1 MTVKIY
7 EVAVIGG
14 GSAGVMATIRTVLN
28 NDECLLFPGNGNH
41 KKRSRAFWVKA
52 VENMPAHLGFKKGIE
67 EPNKISLD
75 WLALSPFAHNF
86 HWKKNRGIVNISKS
100 SDGIFSLT
108 DDQGVVYHARYI
120 ILCTGVMD
128 IQPKINGEMEH
139 IFQYS
144 NIQLIDYC
152 LRCDGHHVLDKK
164 VAVFGHTTSAAW
176 VGIMLLERYNNP
188 SMTILTNGEI
198 PEFDHEST
206 DLMNRY
212 GIKVVTE
219 KIKSII
225 CDPSNKKLEA
235 FKTLN
240 QTIEADFAFVSL
252 GMIVHNEL
260 AKELSAEIDQRG
272 FVITDAKGKTSIE
285 GLYVAG
291 DLRANVKKQIYTAW
305 DTAVDSADDIN
316 ILIRRKKRNENK
328 S

>member
-1 MTVKIY
+1 MSYIPSQLKNYFKNNSDNT
-7 EVAVIGG
+7 
-14 GSAGVMATIRTVLN
+14 GVLDQEPEKTSKNFDFNPYPYLKSIPSKLN
-28 NDECLLFPGNGNH
+28 LGE
-41 KKRSRAFWVKA
+41 KKHNILQLSCKDPVTSGKPITW
-52 VENMPAHLGFKKGIE
+52 N
-67 EPNKISLD
+67 ISL
-75 WLALSPFAHNF
+75 SN
-86 HWKKNRGIVNISKS
+86 
-100 SDGIFSLT
+100 
-108 DDQGVVYHARYI
+108 
-120 ILCTGVMD
+120 
-128 IQPKINGEMEH
+128 
-139 IFQYS
+139 S

-198 PEFDHEST
+198 PEFDQEST

-225 CDPSNKKLEA
+225 GDPSNKKLEA